1 MTHTLHTLHTRC
13 VQEKD
18 SGMLLDMLV
27 DTFITNRQKMLS
39 VIMSVPDGVT
49 FQVGGRLVNAMMF
62 KKQI

>member
-1 MTHTLHTLHTRC
+1 
-13 VQEKD
+13 
-18 SGMLLDMLV
+18 MLLDMLV